1 MRAKVN
7 KKTRFLLNFF
17 KKSLI
22 LQEKYKEIIMRNN
35 NNNKSHGLWSASFS
49 TTLSISLVM
58 FLLGF
63 IFLFIYHA
71 YNVSNEIKEQVSFTV
86 YLNSGTST
94 EDALG
99 LEKEIQ
105 QNPKVKSTKY
115 ISPNEAA
122 QMMNKIMGDNHLM
135 VLDSINPYQA
145 SIEVNLKA
153 QSLNITQIRQFILTV
168 ESKDIVDVV
177 DYRHDLITDIN
188 NIIYNISAFIFVLFL
203 CLLFIA
209 VTLINHTIRLSISN
223 KRLQIRSME
232 LIGAKAGFIRRPF
245 IAKGFMLG
253 LIGSIVADVLLS
265 GLLFWAYSSI
275 GGLNLSDHIKI
286 YIIIGVSIIILG
298 TLLTLIFTSRSIR
311 KNMNLKSSK
320 LYR

>member
-1 MRAKVN
+1 MK
-7 KKTRFLLNFF
+7 
-17 KKSLI
+17 
-22 LQEKYKEIIMRNN
+22 NN
-35 NNNKSHGLWSASFS
+35 HNNKSHGLWSASFS

-86 YLNSGTST
+86 YLNSGASI
-94 EDALG
+94 EDALA

-105 QNPKVKSTKY
+105 LNSKVKSTKY
-115 ISPNEAA
+115 ISPEEAA

-135 VLDSINPYQA
+135 VLDSVNPYQA

-153 QSLNITQIRQFILTV
+153 QSLNITQIRQFILSV

-209 VTLINHTIRLSISN
+209 ITLINHTIRLSISN

-232 LIGAKAGFIRRPF
+232 LIGAKPSFIRRPF

-253 LIGSIVADVLLS
+253 LFGSIVADVFLA
-265 GLLFWAYSSI
+265 GVVFWAYSSI
-275 GGLNLSDHIKI
+275 GGLNLMEHIKI
-286 YIIIGVSIIILG
+286 YAIIGISIIILG
-298 TLLTLIFTSRSIR
+298 TLLTLIFTGRSIR

>member
-94 EDALG
+94 EEALG

-298 TLLTLIFTSRSIR
+298 TLLTLIFTSR
-311 KNMNLKSSK
+311 
-320 LYR
+320 

>member
-1 MRAKVN
+1 MG
-7 KKTRFLLNFF
+7 
-17 KKSLI
+17 
-22 LQEKYKEIIMRNN
+22 NN
-35 NNNKSHGLWSASFS
+35 HNNKSHGLWSASFS

-86 YLNSGTST
+86 YLNSGTSK
-94 EDALG
+94 EDAFA

-105 QNPKVKSTKY
+105 QSPKVKSTKY
-115 ISPNEAA
+115 ISPDEAA
-122 QMMNKIMGDNHLM
+122 QMMNKIMGDNHLV

-153 QSLNITQIRQFILTV
+153 QSLNIAQIRQFILNV

-188 NIIYNISAFIFVLFL
+188 NVIYNISAFIFVLFL

-209 VTLINHTIRLSISN
+209 ITLINHTIRLSISN

-232 LIGAKAGFIRRPF
+232 LIGAKPSFIRRPF

-253 LIGSIVADVLLS
+253 LSGSVIADVLLA
-265 GLLFWAYSSI
+265 GVLFWAYSSI
-275 GGLNLSDHIKI
+275 NSLSIADHIKI
-286 YIIIGVSIIILG
+286 YAIIGISIIILG

-311 KNMNLKSSK
+311 KSMNLKSSK

>member
-1 MRAKVN
+1 
-7 KKTRFLLNFF
+7 
-17 KKSLI
+17 
-22 LQEKYKEIIMRNN
+22 
-35 NNNKSHGLWSASFS
+35 
-49 TTLSISLVM
+49 M

-86 YLNSGTST
+86 YLNSNATA
-94 EDALG
+94 EDAFA

-105 QNPKVKSTKY
+105 KSPKVKSTKY
-115 ISPNEAA
+115 ISPEEAA

-153 QSLNITQIRQFILTV
+153 QSLNITQIRQFILNV

-188 NIIYNISAFIFVLFL
+188 NVIYNISAFIFVLFL

-209 VTLINHTIRLSISN
+209 ITLINHTIRLSISN

-253 LIGSIVADVLLS
+253 LSGSIIADVFLA
-265 GLLFWAYSSI
+265 GVLFWTYSSI
-275 GGLNLSDHIKI
+275 SGLVLADHIKI
-286 YIIIGVSIIILG
+286 YAIIGFSIIVLG

>member
-1 MRAKVN
+1 MK
-7 KKTRFLLNFF
+7 
-17 KKSLI
+17 
-22 LQEKYKEIIMRNN
+22 NN
-35 NNNKSHGLWSASFS
+35 HSNKSHGLWSASFS

-86 YLNSGTST
+86 YLNSGTSS
-94 EDALG
+94 EDALA

-105 QNPKVKSTKY
+105 LNPKVKSTKY
-115 ISPNEAA
+115 ISPEEAA

-135 VLDSINPYQA
+135 VLDSVNPYQA

-153 QSLNITQIRQFILTV
+153 QSLNITQIRQFILSV

-209 VTLINHTIRLSISN
+209 ITL
-223 KRLQIRSME
+223 
-232 LIGAKAGFIRRPF
+232 IRRPF

-253 LIGSIVADVLLS
+253 LFGSIVADVFLA
-265 GLLFWAYSSI
+265 GVLFWTYSSI
-275 GGLNLSDHIKI
+275 GGLNLMDHIKI
-286 YIIIGVSIIILG
+286 YAIIGISIIILG
-298 TLLTLIFTSRSIR
+298 TLLTLIFTGRSIR
-311 KNMNLKSSK
+311 KNMNLK
-320 LYR
+320 R

>member
-1 MRAKVN
+1 MG
-7 KKTRFLLNFF
+7 
-17 KKSLI
+17 
-22 LQEKYKEIIMRNN
+22 NN
-35 NNNKSHGLWSASFS
+35 HNNKSHSLWSASFS

-86 YLNSGTST
+86 YLNSGTSE
-94 EDALG
+94 EDAFA

-105 QNPKVKSTKY
+105 QSPKVKSTKY
-115 ISPNEAA
+115 ISPDEAA
-122 QMMNKIMGDNHLM
+122 QMMNKIMGDNHLV

-153 QSLNITQIRQFILTV
+153 QSLNIAQIRQFILNV

-188 NIIYNISAFIFVLFL
+188 NVIYNISAFIFVLFL

-209 VTLINHTIRLSISN
+209 ITLINHTIRLSISN

-232 LIGAKAGFIRRPF
+232 LIGAKPSFIRRPF

-253 LIGSIVADVLLS
+253 LSGSVIADVLLA
-265 GLLFWAYSSI
+265 GVLFWAYSSI
-275 GGLNLSDHIKI
+275 NSLSIADHIKI
-286 YIIIGVSIIILG
+286 YAIIGISIIILG

-311 KNMNLKSSK
+311 KSMNLKSSK

>member
-94 EDALG
+94 EEALG

-320 LYR
+320 IYR

>member
-1 MRAKVN
+1 
-7 KKTRFLLNFF
+7 LSFF
-17 KKSLI
+17 KKSVF
-22 LQEKYKEIIMRNN
+22 LQENIKKKIMKNN
-35 NNNKSHGLWSASFS
+35 HNNKSHGLWSASFS

-86 YLNSGTST
+86 YLNSGTSS
-94 EDALG
+94 EDALA

-105 QNPKVKSTKY
+105 LNPKVKSTKY
-115 ISPNEAA
+115 ISPEEAA

-135 VLDSINPYQA
+135 VLDSVNPYQA

-153 QSLNITQIRQFILTV
+153 QSLNITQIRQFILSV

-188 NIIYNISAFIFVLFL
+188 NIIYNISAFIFILFL

-232 LIGAKAGFIRRPF
+232 LIGAKPSFIRRPF

-253 LIGSIVADVLLS
+253 LIGSIVADLFLAGV
-265 GLLFWAYSSI
+265 LFWAYSSI
-275 GGLNLSDHIKI
+275 GGLNLMEHIKI
-286 YIIIGVSIIILG
+286 YAIIGISIIILG
-298 TLLTLIFTSRSIR
+298 TLLTLIFTGRSIR

>member
-1 MRAKVN
+1 M
-7 KKTRFLLNFF
+7 
-17 KKSLI
+17 
-22 LQEKYKEIIMRNN
+22 MNN
-35 NNNKSHGLWSASFS
+35 NHNNRSHGLWSASFS

-86 YLNSGTST
+86 YLNSNATI
-94 EDALG
+94 EDAFA

-105 QNPKVKSTKY
+105 KSPKVKSTKY
-115 ISPNEAA
+115 ISPEEAA

-153 QSLNITQIRQFILTV
+153 QSLNITQIRQFINTV

-177 DYRHDLITDIN
+177 GYRHDLITDIN
-188 NIIYNISAFIFVLFL
+188 NVIYNISAFIFVLFL

-209 VTLINHTIRLSISN
+209 ITLINHTIRLSISN

-253 LIGSIVADVLLS
+253 LSGSIIADVFLA
-265 GLLFWAYSSI
+265 GVLFWTYSSI
-275 GGLNLSDHIKI
+275 GGLILANHIKI
-286 YIIIGVSIIILG
+286 YAIIGFSIIVLG

>member
-1 MRAKVN
+1 MRISIEFFQ
-7 KKTRFLLNFF
+7 KKRIFAG
-17 KKSLI
+17 
-22 LQEKYKEIIMRNN
+22 KYKEKIMKNN
-35 NNNKSHGLWSASFS
+35 HSNKSHGLWSASFS

-86 YLNSGTST
+86 YLNSGTT
-94 EDALG
+94 QEDVLA

-105 QNPKVKSTKY
+105 LNPKVKSTKY
-115 ISPNEAA
+115 ISPEEAA

-135 VLDSINPYQA
+135 VLDSVNPYQA

-153 QSLNITQIRQFILTV
+153 QSLNITQIRQFILSV

-209 VTLINHTIRLSISN
+209 ITLINHTIRLSISN

-232 LIGAKAGFIRRPF
+232 LIGAKPSFIRRPF

-253 LIGSIVADVLLS
+253 LFGSIVADVFLA
-265 GLLFWAYSSI
+265 GVLFWTYSSI
-275 GGLNLSDHIKI
+275 GGLNLMEHIKI
-286 YIIIGVSIIILG
+286 YAIIGISIIILG
-298 TLLTLIFTSRSIR
+298 TLLTLIFTGRSIR

>member
-1 MRAKVN
+1 MS
-7 KKTRFLLNFF
+7 FF
-17 KKSLI
+17 KKSVTLP
-22 LQEKYKEIIMRNN
+22 QKYKEKIMKNN
-35 NNNKSHGLWSASFS
+35 HSNKSHGLWSASFS

-86 YLNSGTST
+86 YLNSGTSS
-94 EDALG
+94 EEALA

-105 QNPKVKSTKY
+105 LNPKVKSTKY
-115 ISPNEAA
+115 ISPEEAA

-135 VLDSINPYQA
+135 VLDSVNPYQA

-153 QSLNITQIRQFILTV
+153 QSLNITQIRQFILSV

-209 VTLINHTIRLSISN
+209 ITLINHTIRLSISN

-232 LIGAKAGFIRRPF
+232 LIGAKASFIRRPF

-253 LIGSIVADVLLS
+253 LIGSIVADVFLA
-265 GLLFWAYSSI
+265 GVLFWTYSSI
-275 GGLNLSDHIKI
+275 GGLNLMEHIKI
-286 YIIIGVSIIILG
+286 YAIIGISIIILG
-298 TLLTLIFTSRSIR
+298 TLLTLIFTGRSIR

>member
-1 MRAKVN
+1 
-7 KKTRFLLNFF
+7 
-17 KKSLI
+17 
-22 LQEKYKEIIMRNN
+22 MRNN

-94 EDALG
+94 EEALG